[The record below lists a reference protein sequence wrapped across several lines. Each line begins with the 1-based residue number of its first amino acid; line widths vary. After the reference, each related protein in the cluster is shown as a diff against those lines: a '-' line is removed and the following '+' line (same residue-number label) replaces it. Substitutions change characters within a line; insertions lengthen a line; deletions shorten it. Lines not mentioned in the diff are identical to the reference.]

1 MAAPKTDSARTE
13 KPTQALDRN
22 AAPRGRERSGLRRW
36 EAPSFF
42 AGRFDFMD
50 RMAQEMDRTFDR
62 FFRDLGAGGRSKEG
76 IWAPRV
82 ETFQKGDRFVVRAEL
97 PGLKKEDVHV
107 EVTDD
112 AVTLEGERR
121 SEQTEEREG
130 YHHSEVS
137 YGQFYRTIPLPQG
150 TIVETAKA
158 TFKDGV
164 LEITMQAAPAETSRG
179 RRIEI
184 SDAD

>member
-1 MAAPKTDSARTE
+1 
-13 KPTQALDRN
+13 
-22 AAPRGRERSGLRRW
+22 
-36 EAPSFF
+36 
-42 AGRFDFMD
+42 
-50 RMAQEMDRTFDR
+50 
-62 FFRDLGAGGRSKEG
+62 
-76 IWAPRV
+76 
-82 ETFQKGDRFVVRAEL
+82 
-97 PGLKKEDVHV
+97 LKKEDVHV

-150 TIVETAKA
+150 TIAETAKA

-164 LEITMQAAPAETSRG
+164 LEITMQAAPAVANRG

-184 SDAD
+184 TDAN